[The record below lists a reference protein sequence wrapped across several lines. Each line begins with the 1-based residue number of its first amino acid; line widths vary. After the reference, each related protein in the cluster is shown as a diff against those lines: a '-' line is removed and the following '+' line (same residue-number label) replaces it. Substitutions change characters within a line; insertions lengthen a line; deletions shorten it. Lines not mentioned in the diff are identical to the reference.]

1 MLLGST
7 VDRWLDSLEEAFGG
21 IQAAVLWSGYTNMGV
36 DNRDQFE
43 LMRSLPGGTA
53 ALRRVVDA
61 MHARGVKALLPCAQ
75 PSDGPAG
82 SDDMKTPVSVHI
94 YALGAGAHNTFA
106 EHDGT
111 MSDISCPSARTRTCC
126 RTGRSRACSG
136 SSSHHARPRPSRE
149 FMRWTP
155 AASQRTAASY

>member
-1 MLLGST
+1 MCLFLTSLTTKLLRST

-75 PSDGPAG
+75 PTACLPRILRDR
-82 SDDMKTPVSVHI
+82 
-94 YALGAGAHNTFA
+94 
-106 EHDGT
+106 
-111 MSDISCPSARTRTCC
+111 CCCC
-126 RTGRSRACSG
+126 R
-136 SSSHHARPRPSRE
+136 
-149 FMRWTP
+149 
-155 AASQRTAASY
+155 